1 MDKHDEGKLTSKKD
15 IQNFTHH
22 IYQDIKALEIMIEND
37 AFEKG
42 ITRIGAEQEV
52 ALLDPSWR
60 PTNTALDILDIL
72 KGNPY
77 ITNELSK
84 FNLEIN
90 LTPQELTGNC
100 LNLMEQELK
109 GELKNIYKAGEQVN
123 TTPLLVGILPTIRQ
137 SDLVLENMT
146 PNPRYYAL
154 NKILHDLRGSA
165 YDLRIQGTDELIT
178 KLDSIMFETCNT
190 SFQIHYQVTPDDFVD
205 AYNWAQIIA
214 APVLGVAT
222 NSPLL
227 MGKRLWRET
236 RIAVFQQS
244 IDTRRNLGNLRDQE
258 ARVYFGTKW
267 AKSSVMDLF
276 KEDVARHP
284 VIIASEIEKDSL
296 SIVRDGG
303 TPLLKALRM
312 HNGTVYK
319 WNRPCYGISNG
330 IPHLRI
336 ENRMIPSGPTVAD
349 EMANMAFW
357 VGLMYGMPDQYRNIQ
372 KKVDFDQIKANF
384 FKVAQM
390 GMGTA
395 FRWLDNKPYSVPD
408 LVLNEMLPI
417 AREGL
422 KKAKVNPGD
431 SDRFL
436 GIIEERTKS
445 GRSGSQWILD
455 SYNTLKTKGTQ
466 DEAVVALTAG
476 MMKRQRRNI
485 PVHKWAIAKVD
496 EAGSWVNRY
505 WRIDQIMSTKLYTAK
520 EDDLIDRIPN
530 LMNWKDVSYVPVE
543 NDANELIGLVT
554 YAELINYYATHTHLE
569 QKNTLVRDIMIRD
582 CISID
587 SEMLTIDAISIMRK
601 NNIGCLP
608 ITRGKNK
615 LVGIV
620 TKEDFVNVADHFLQ
634 EYWSE
639 KKEKE

>member
-530 LMNWKDVSYVPVE
+530 LMNWKDVSYVRLKMTP
-543 NDANELIGLVT
+543 
-554 YAELINYYATHTHLE
+554 
-569 QKNTLVRDIMIRD
+569 M
-582 CISID
+582 S
-587 SEMLTIDAISIMRK
+587 
-601 NNIGCLP
+601 
-608 ITRGKNK
+608 
-615 LVGIV
+615 
-620 TKEDFVNVADHFLQ
+620 
-634 EYWSE
+634 
-639 KKEKE
+639 